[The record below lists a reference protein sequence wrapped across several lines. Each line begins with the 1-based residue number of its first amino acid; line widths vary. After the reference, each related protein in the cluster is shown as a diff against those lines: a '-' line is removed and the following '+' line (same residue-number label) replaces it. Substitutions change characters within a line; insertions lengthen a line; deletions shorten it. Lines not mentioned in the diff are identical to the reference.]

1 MSDDTPRIHVDS
13 DWKAEA
19 QAEKERL
26 VEVSAKK
33 EAPKSDLPADPNDP
47 NAPELPPADFKGLM
61 GVLASQAIMG
71 LGAYTDPQTG
81 GVVIDL
87 PGAKFAIDLLAILE
101 EKTVGNITED
111 EAGELKNILNELR
124 SRFVQIAQLVA
135 QQAAAGV
142 GPDGTP
148 AAGTPAGIPNLRI
161 EEP

>member
-26 VEVSAKK
+26 AETAAKK
-33 EAPKSDLPADPNDP
+33 SEAAPGEDGAN
-47 NAPELPPADFKGLM
+47 PELPPADFKGLM

-71 LGAYTDPQTG
+71 LGAYTDPKTG

-87 PGAKFAIDLLAILE
+87 PGAKFAIDLLAVLD
-101 EKTVGNITED
+101 EKTKGNISEE
-111 EAGELKNILNELR
+111 EAGELTNVLNELR

-135 QQAAAGV
+135 QQQAEAAGAP
-142 GPDGTP
+142 GAPGTP
-148 AAGTPAGIPNLRI
+148 ADIPDLRI
-161 EEP
+161 QEP